1 MQWSISENK
10 VGAGILIRTLRHVNN
25 SIGEEPKVGDIVI
38 VHCETSLEDG
48 PLVDSTRKRK
58 QPLEFQVGA
67 GDVIKGL
74 EVAVQRMQVGQ
85 LVEVTVPHIYAY
97 GTRGRM
103 PEIPSEATIVLKVEL
118 LEIIPQKS

>member
-10 VGAGILIRTLRHVNN
+10 IGAGILIRTLRRVDDEQ
-25 SIGEEPKVGDIVI
+25 GEPKAGDVVK

-48 PLVDSTRKRK
+48 SPVDSTRERK
-58 QPLEFQVGA
+58 QPLKFQVGS

-85 LVEVTVPHIYAY
+85 LVEVIVPHIYAY

-103 PEIPSEATIVLKVEL
+103 PEIRPEATIVLKIEL
-118 LEIIPQKS
+118 LEIISKES

>member
-10 VGAGILIRTLRHVNN
+10 VGAGVLIRTLRQVE
-25 SIGEEPKVGDIVI
+25 SSKGEPKVGDIVM

-48 PLVDSTRKRK
+48 PLVDSTRERK
-58 QPLEFQVGA
+58 QPLEFQVGG

-103 PEIPSEATIVLKVEL
+103 PEIQPEATIVLKVEL
-118 LEIIPQKS
+118 LEIISHHS